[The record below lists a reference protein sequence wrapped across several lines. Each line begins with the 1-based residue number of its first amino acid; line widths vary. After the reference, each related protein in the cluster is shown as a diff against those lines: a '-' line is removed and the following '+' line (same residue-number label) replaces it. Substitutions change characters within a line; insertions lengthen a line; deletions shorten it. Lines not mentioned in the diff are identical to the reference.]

1 MLDAEQAGVGEA
13 GCRTAA
19 LLSSGQ
25 RVRSSDLFVALD
37 EERDQ
42 RTRAV
47 YDQLR
52 RYIRREKPVHDDA
65 ALAKAV
71 LAAFPDRVGRR
82 RANGVVLLSNGGSA
96 TMASSAPQSGEFLVA
111 IDIEEPLLRL
121 ACRIEPE
128 WLIDL

>member
-1 MLDAEQAGVGEA
+1 HPRLSRLMLAAEQSGVGDS

-25 RVRSSDLFVALD
+25 RVRSQDLFAALD

-52 RYIRREKPVHDDA
+52 RYIRREKPLHDDT
-65 ALAKAV
+65 ALARAV

-96 TMASSAPQSGEFLVA
+96 TMAGTAHASGE
-111 IDIEEPLLRL
+111 
-121 ACRIEPE
+121 
-128 WLIDL
+128 